1 MYKKLSI
8 MAAGISM
15 AALLGACN
23 ETSTTKQAIKLDN
36 QTDKASYTI
45 GVQMGTQMKSLKEMI
60 NQDALL
66 LGFQDSIDGK
76 DPQLSKEEMQTTM
89 QAFQQSIIEKEQ
101 AKQQEIGSKNAAE
114 GEKFL
119 TENKSKEGVKITES
133 GLQYLVLK
141 EGTGEIP
148 KATDKVVTH
157 YTGTLIDGK
166 VFDSSYKRNSPAEF
180 PVNGV
185 IKGWTEALQLMKVG
199 AKWKLFVP
207 SELAYG
213 SRGVGANIGPN
224 QVLIFEIELLEIKK
238 S

>member
-1 MYKKLSI
+1 